1 MQKASWLRLGVLLLM
16 ILAAISAAYWVA
28 VGGGQRPVRI
38 GVLQLTDVDTATFD
52 GFRAGMAELGYA
64 EGTRITYLYQGPAM
78 HMERLEPMIDTLL
91 KAPVDLIYV
100 ASTPATQ
107 AVQRATAGTG
117 ISVVFAPV
125 NDPVKA
131 GIVTSLKMPGG
142 NLTGIRLPVG
152 DALRLAKLTRLV
164 PQIRVIWLPYSA
176 NDASA
181 KESLAQASDAA
192 ALLKVELRPHPLHD
206 PGEIDE
212 ALASIPADVDAIYLP
227 RDSTIESRI
236 KDIVEVAHA
245 RRLPLC
251 APSLTQ
257 VEAGALVSYGFVHRE
272 IGRQA
277 ARLADQVLRGIP
289 PGELP
294 VESARN
300 YLAINLQ
307 TAREIGVEIPGDM
320 LRQADI
326 LVR

>member
-1 MQKASWLRLGVLLLM
+1 MQKAGWLRLGVLLLVM
-16 ILAAISAAYWVA
+16 LAAISAAYWVA
-28 VGGGQRPVRI
+28 VGVGQRPVRI

-52 GFRAGMAELGYA
+52 GFRAGMAELGYP

-78 HMERLEPMIDTLL
+78 HAERLVPMIDTLL
-91 KAPVDLIYV
+91 KASVDLIYV

-117 ISVVFAPV
+117 VPVVFAPV

-164 PQIRVIWLPYSA
+164 PRIRVIWLPYSA

-181 KESLAQASDAA
+181 KESLAQASEAA
-192 ALLKVELRPHPLHD
+192 ALLKVELRPYPLHE
-206 PGEIDE
+206 PGEIDA

-236 KDIVEVAHA
+236 KDFVAVAHQ

-257 VEAGALVSYGFVHRE
+257 VQAGALISYGFVHRE

-277 ARLADQVLRGIP
+277 ARLADRILRGIP

-294 VESARN
+294 VETAQN
-300 YLAINLQ
+300 YFSINLRSAQ
-307 TAREIGVEIPGDM
+307 DIGVEIPPEI